1 MEKINIRQNCTTI
14 SKWTDGI
21 PLTVYREDK
30 GNIVGLNFFPGSGW
44 DSKTDG
50 WTLMANALE
59 WAAQGGAPKW
69 ISGDPLAGTVTG
81 GDTNQQKLSF
91 DATSLDEGN
100 YTAEVQFTTNDPK
113 NPYQAVKVKLIVREN
128 QAPVAN
134 SQTITLNEDSRVA
147 FEIKAKDE
155 DGDKLSYS
163 IVGQPQNGTLGGKAP
178 NLTYTPKP
186 NFNGTDTLSFKA
198 FDGRKYSNIAKI
210 TLQVKAVNDAP
221 WARSSEVNASED
233 EFFAIDFKYGDPDG
247 DKLQLTFTKSPQHGL
262 VWNEFGEWYYLPDN
276 HYNGQDSISFTV
288 TDGKLTSYYPV
299 LRLTNNGVG

>member
-1 MEKINIRQNCTTI
+1 VGGPRRC
-14 SKWTDGI
+14 SKWIT
-21 PLTVYREDK
+21 
-30 GNIVGLNFFPGSGW
+30 GN
-44 DSKTDG
+44 
-50 WTLMANALE
+50 
-59 WAAQGGAPKW
+59 
-69 ISGDPLAGTVTG
+69 PLAGTVTG

-128 QAPVAN
+128 QAPIAN

-163 IVGQPQNGTLGGKAP
+163 IVGQPQNGTLAGKAP

-198 FDGRKYSNIAKI
+198 FDGRKYSNIAKVTFQI
-210 TLQVKAVNDAP
+210 KAVNDAP
-221 WARSSEVNASED
+221 WAQSSEVNASED
-233 EFFAIDFKYGDPDG
+233 EFFLRSTSNMEIQTG
-247 DKLQLTFTKSPQHGL
+247 
-262 VWNEFGEWYYLPDN
+262 
-276 HYNGQDSISFTV
+276 ISFNLLLRNLHNMVLFGMNLVSGT
-288 TDGKLTSYYPV
+288 TSLTITTMVKIP
-299 LRLTNNGVG
+299 